1 MRRWNSF
8 RIASGFVVGL
18 AALFGTMTG
27 RALGL
32 HGPGSRSGQEAAPS
46 PQEPGKPIAI
56 GNRRELF
63 VDDHLIER
71 LSGSAD
77 LRLHA
82 PVARE
87 VVLVHD
93 RPWEGNATANHCV
106 LSEEGRIRLYY
117 RAGNLSID
125 NGQLQVGPESWC
137 VAESRDGI
145 HFERPHLNRIEFAGS
160 KQNNIVVSRP
170 QAESWNCLV
179 GAPAIFRDLNPGVA
193 ETERYKTFLTTRDP
207 LGLTVGTSVDGL
219 DWHVDQREPAITQ
232 GAFDSQNVCFWD
244 SLRGEYRAYWRS
256 YTAGVTTA
264 REWRPDGVRA
274 VRTGTSADLRNWKS
288 LEDITFMDS
297 PTEELYEN
305 GIAPY
310 PRAPHLFLGFP
321 LRYVDRA
328 GAPSTSN
335 PDGSDRAGAER
346 VARWP
351 ASLQALPDRPSRVTR
366 AGVSERFGTALT
378 DILFMSS
385 RDGVRFHRW
394 REAFLRPGP
403 ERTGTWNYGQNLLAW
418 NLVETPASLPGAAP
432 ELSFYAAEGYWT
444 SQATSLRRYT
454 LRLDGFVS
462 LHVGGRPGELL
473 TRPLTF
479 TGTALKLNFATS
491 AAGTVRVELQ
501 TAAGVPLPGFTMEEC
516 DELFGDSV
524 DRTVTWRGAAD
535 LGTLASQP
543 VRLRLVGI
551 DADVYSFR
559 FQ

>member
-1 MRRWNSF
+1 
-8 RIASGFVVGL
+8 
-18 AALFGTMTG
+18 
-27 RALGL
+27 
-32 HGPGSRSGQEAAPS
+32 
-46 PQEPGKPIAI
+46 
-56 GNRRELF
+56 
-63 VDDHLIER
+63 
-71 LSGSAD
+71 
-77 LRLHA
+77 
-82 PVARE
+82 
-87 VVLVHD
+87 
-93 RPWEGNATANHCV
+93 
-106 LSEEGRIRLYY
+106 
-117 RAGNLSID
+117 
-125 NGQLQVGPESWC
+125 
-137 VAESRDGI
+137 
-145 HFERPHLNRIEFAGS
+145 
-160 KQNNIVVSRP
+160 
-170 QAESWNCLV
+170 
-179 GAPAIFRDLNPGVA
+179 
-193 ETERYKTFLTTRDP
+193 
-207 LGLTVGTSVDGL
+207 
-219 DWHVDQREPAITQ
+219 
-232 GAFDSQNVCFWD
+232 
-244 SLRGEYRAYWRS
+244 
-256 YTAGVTTA
+256 
-264 REWRPDGVRA
+264 
-274 VRTGTSADLRNWKS
+274 
-288 LEDITFMDS
+288 
-297 PTEELYEN
+297 
-305 GIAPY
+305 
-310 PRAPHLFLGFP
+310 
-321 LRYVDRA
+321 
-328 GAPSTSN
+328 
-335 PDGSDRAGAER
+335 
-346 VARWP
+346 
-351 ASLQALPDRPSRVTR
+351 
-366 AGVSERFGTALT
+366 
-378 DILFMSS
+378 MSS